1 MGVSATRAPPRS
13 LSELKVL
20 IVDDSAL
27 MVSLLRRVLTGMNIR
42 DVLGVA
48 DGEAGLAALARIRP
62 DLVFADRTMA
72 PFDGLEF
79 VRRVR
84 GHADG
89 LLSQTPIVM
98 ITNPAEEYRVQLARD
113 AGVNAVLVEP
123 VSPPAVMSRV
133 LQVLSDARGLG
144 GNPASAGPARRRAE
158 TAAPAR
164 LHRSKAHRRV
174 AG

>member
-1 MGVSATRAPPRS
+1 MGVSAGQAPPRS

-27 MVSLLRRVLTGMNIR
+27 VVSLLRRVLTGMNIR
-42 DVLGVA
+42 EVLGVA

-62 DLVFADRTMA
+62 DLVFADRAMM

-84 GHADG
+84 RLPDDA
-89 LLSQTPIVM
+89 LSRTPVVM
-98 ITNPAEEYRVQLARD
+98 ITNPAEEHRVQLARD
-113 AGVNAVLVEP
+113 TGVNAVLVEP
-123 VSPPAVMSRV
+123 ISPPAVMSRV

-144 GNPASAGPARRRAE
+144 GSPASAGPARRRAE
-158 TAAPAR
+158 MAAPAR
-164 LHRSKAHRRV
+164 PHRNKARRRV